1 MKGSQLNSIVKDA
14 ELRRVAAEFIEKF
27 ENDPY
32 QPGLV
37 HPEIYPDDL
46 QEVIEDI
53 FWLRGYDSAEIRVTK
68 NPDGTS
74 IKLEVLKRVRINK
87 INLEDE
93 ES

>member
-1 MKGSQLNSIVKDA
+1 MKGSQLNSIAKDA

-32 QPGLV
+32 QPRLV

-46 QEVIEDI
+46 QEVIEDL

-74 IKLEVLKRVRINK
+74 IKLEILKRVRINK

>member
-1 MKGSQLNSIVKDA
+1 LN
-14 ELRRVAAEFIEKF
+14 LIESLS
-27 ENDPY
+27 Y

-46 QEVIEDI
+46 QEVIEDL
-53 FWLRGYDSAEIRVTK
+53 FWLRSYDSAEIRVTK

-74 IKLEVLKRVRINK
+74 IKLEILKRVRINK